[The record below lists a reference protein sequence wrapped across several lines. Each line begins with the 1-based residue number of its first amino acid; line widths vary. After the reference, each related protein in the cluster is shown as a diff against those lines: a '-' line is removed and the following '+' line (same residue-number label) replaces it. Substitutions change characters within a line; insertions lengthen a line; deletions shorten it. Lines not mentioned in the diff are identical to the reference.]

1 MPGALY
7 NYVKYGCGVQAFPVD
22 RDGWSRREES
32 GPISSGSTTRVSITG
47 KITTP
52 SISPPSPKRPS
63 QQGDTHVK
71 FKETPENRAPR
82 MRTHAEIKAAKIKR
96 EQRKKIASTRVI
108 QGYARKWLDRNT
120 IHILR
125 RRLVERDEQLSMKK
139 KENKELKKELHRV
152 YRAVDPSKKAIG
164 RVQTLKHYQQVS
176 GLVEKALSKKR
187 TSRWGLTKGERLVVA
202 QKAVNKKY

>member
-32 GPISSGSTTRVSITG
+32 GPISSGPTTRVSITE
-47 KITTP
+47 KITPP

-63 QQGDTHVK
+63 QQGATHVK

-96 EQRKKIASTRVI
+96 EQKK
-108 QGYARKWLDRNT
+108 
-120 IHILR
+120 
-125 RRLVERDEQLSMKK
+125 M
-139 KENKELKKELHRV
+139 
-152 YRAVDPSKKAIG
+152 
-164 RVQTLKHYQQVS
+164 
-176 GLVEKALSKKR
+176 ALSKKSK
-187 TSRWGLTKGERLVVA
+187 SRWGLTKGERLVVA